1 MKDRLLISISSIHGS
16 RHYTIGKLLRRY
28 FAIVAMMLG
37 LITFGT
43 VIFVNYLLNQV
54 DQHHQHQLTL
64 EQHTEQLLA
73 DIARLE
79 SHRSFLEDE
88 LAERSDEIYM
98 ATSRLGEIEQAL
110 GLDQVYSNQN
120 LDQRLD
126 IATINSAVRS
136 TMLHMIPSGS
146 PLDFRYRS
154 SRFGNRT
161 HPIHG
166 NQRHHR
172 GVDLAANRGTPIYA
186 PADGVVE
193 SVRPSNSGY
202 GNMLKIRHAFGFATL
217 YAHLHEFKVSAG
229 SFVEKG
235 QLIATVGNTGAS
247 TAPHLHYEV
256 HFLDRPIN
264 PQAFMDWDAT
274 NFDHVFAQERSIQWD
289 SLVSML
295 ETKVSNQ
302 LLLSSHKAAPSTE
315 VSD

>member
-1 MKDRLLISISSIHGS
+1 MKDQLLISISSVHGS
-16 RHYTIGKLLRRY
+16 RQYTIGKLLRRY
-28 FAIVAMMLG
+28 FVIIVMLLG
-37 LITFGT
+37 ALTLAT
-43 VIFVNYLLNQV
+43 AIFVNYLLNQV
-54 DQHHQHQLTL
+54 DKHHQQQLSL
-64 EQHTEQLLA
+64 EQHTQQLLA
-73 DIARLE
+73 DITSLE
-79 SHRSFLEDE
+79 SHRANLEEE
-88 LAERSDEIYM
+88 LAVRSDEIYM

-110 GLDQVYSNQN
+110 GLEQDSSQN

-126 IATINSAVRS
+126 TATINSAVRS
-136 TMLHMIPSGS
+136 TMLQMIPSGS
-146 PLDFRYRS
+146 PLEFRYRS

-193 SVRPSNSGY
+193 SVRPSNGGY

-217 YAHLHEFKVSAG
+217 YAHLHEFKVTAG
-229 SFVEKG
+229 TFVEKG

-256 HFLDRPIN
+256 HFLERPIN
-264 PQAFMDWDAT
+264 PQAFMDWDT
-274 NFDHVFAQERSIQWD
+274 SNFDHVFTQERSIQWD

>member
-1 MKDRLLISISSIHGS
+1 MKDQLLISISSIHGS
-16 RHYTIGKLLRRY
+16 RHYSIGKLLRRY
-28 FAIVAMMLG
+28 MLVIAAMLAV
-37 LITFGT
+37 LTLAT

-54 DQHHQHQLTL
+54 EQHHRQQLSLQQHS
-64 EQHTEQLLA
+64 EQLLA

-79 SHRSFLEDE
+79 QQRGTLEEE
-88 LAERSDEIYM
+88 LAERTDEIYM

-110 GLDQVYSNQN
+110 GLDQVYSNN

-126 IATINSAVRS
+126 VATINSAVRS
-136 TMLHMIPSGS
+136 TMLQMIPSGS
-146 PLDFRYRS
+146 PLEFRYRS

-166 NQRHHR
+166 NVRHHR

-202 GNMLKIRHAFGFATL
+202 GNMLKIKHAYGFATL
-217 YAHLHEFKVSAG
+217 YAHLHEFKVTAG

-274 NFDHVFAQERSIQWD
+274 NFDHVFTQERSIQWD

-302 LLLSSHKAAPSTE
+302 LLLSSHKAAPSME

>member
-1 MKDRLLISISSIHGS
+1 MKDQLRISISSIHGS
-16 RHYTIGKLLRRY
+16 RHYTMGKLLRRY
-28 FAIVAMMLG
+28 FVSIF
-37 LITFGT
+37 ITLFFVGVGT
-43 VIFVNYLLNQV
+43 VLFVNYLLNEV
-54 DQHHQHQLTL
+54 DQRQQHQLTL
-64 EQHTEQLLA
+64 EQQAAQLQL
-73 DIARLE
+73 DIALLE
-79 SHRSFLEDE
+79 QHKSELENE
-88 LAERSDEIYM
+88 LSVRTDEIYM

-110 GLDQVYSNQN
+110 GLDQVYPQN

-126 IATINSAVRS
+126 TATINSAVRS
-136 TMLHMIPSGS
+136 TMLQMIPSGS
-146 PLDFRYRS
+146 PLEFRYRS

-172 GVDLAANRGTPIYA
+172 GIDLAANRGTPIYA

-193 SVRPSNSGY
+193 SVRRSNSGY
-202 GNMLKIRHAFGFATL
+202 GNLLKIRHAYGFATL

-229 SFVEKG
+229 TFVEKG
-235 QLIATVGNTGAS
+235 QLIATVGNSGSS

-256 HFLDRPIN
+256 HFIDRAIN

-274 NFDHVFAQERSIQWD
+274 NFDHVFTQERSIQWD
-289 SLVSML
+289 SLVSLL

-302 LLLSSHKAAPSTE
+302 LLLSSHKGAPSTA